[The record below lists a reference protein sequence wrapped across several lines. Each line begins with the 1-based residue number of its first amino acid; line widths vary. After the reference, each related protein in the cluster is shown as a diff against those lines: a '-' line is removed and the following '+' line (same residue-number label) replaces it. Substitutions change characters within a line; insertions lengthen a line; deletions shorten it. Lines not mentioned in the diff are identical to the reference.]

1 MKPPLDTSSNAV
13 KASTRP
19 AQPSENG
26 AAPAPASTDPGA
38 PPAPPRPEAPDA
50 AARVFASNFDD
61 YDYSNFYSG
70 AGDDAFALVDAF
82 DEWWTEARPAGYYLF
97 GQPMR
102 TAPRT
107 RVSIVETKGRRRLDD
122 LVNLASYNYLGLSYR
137 PEVIEA
143 AIEATRKY
151 GLGASGSPILS
162 GTLDL
167 HEELAENLAKFKR
180 KEAVLLFSTG
190 YSANLGLIAGLMR
203 PGDLIV
209 ADQWAH
215 ASIVDGIILSKA
227 DVRFFRH
234 NRVDDLEKKLKGFPG
249 KKLVVVEGVY
259 SMDGDIV
266 NLPDI
271 VEVCKKHGARILIDE
286 AHSTFLFGEHGRGVA
301 EHFGLEDE
309 VDIHLGTFSKSLG
322 GIGGFVAC
330 SRKLVQ
336 YLRGFARSHVFSCA
350 LPPGVTGGLIKAL
363 DLVRTEPEL
372 RVRLHENARIMRD
385 LLHDAG
391 VDIGDSTSQVI
402 PIMIRRDDLIFP
414 LTEEMIHEGVYLH
427 PIKYPAVSKHRS
439 RFRLSISASHTREQ
453 LEEGAEVI
461 VRVLKR
467 HNLCH

>member
-1 MKPPLDTSSNAV
+1 MKQRLDTSSNDQR
-13 KASTRP
+13 ASTRRD
-19 AQPSENG
+19 AIHENG
-26 AAPAPASTDPGA
+26 ASAEPIPAPLLMPSKLSGP
-38 PPAPPRPEAPDA
+38 
-50 AARVFASNFDD
+50 AARVFANNFND

-70 AGDDAFALVDAF
+70 AGSDAFELVDAF
-82 DEWWTEARPAGYYLF
+82 DAWWTQARPAGYYLF
-97 GQPMR
+97 GQPMQ
-102 TAPRT
+102 TAPKT
-107 RVSIVETKGRRRLDD
+107 RIDIVETKNRQKLEN

-137 PEVIEA
+137 PEVIDA
-143 AIEATRKY
+143 AVEATRKY

-167 HEELAENLAKFKR
+167 HEELAANLAKFKK

-203 PGDLIV
+203 PGDLVV

-227 DVRFFRH
+227 EVRFFRH
-234 NRVDDLEKKLKGFPG
+234 NRVDDLDKKLRGFNG

-271 VEVCKKHGARILIDE
+271 VDVCKKHGARILIDE

-330 SRKLVQ
+330 EQKLVN

-350 LPPGVTGGLIKAL
+350 LPPGVTAGLIRAL
-363 DLVRTEPEL
+363 DLVQTEPEL
-372 RVRLHENARIMRD
+372 RIRLHENAGIMRN
-385 LLHDAG
+385 LLRNAG
-391 VDIGDSTSQVI
+391 ADIGDSTSQVI
-402 PIMIRRDDLIFP
+402 PIMVRRDDLIFP

-453 LEEGAEVI
+453 LEEGAEI
-461 VRVLKR
+461 IIRVLKR

>member
-1 MKPPLDTSSNAV
+1 MKQPLHTRSNAV
-13 KASTRP
+13 PPSTRP
-19 AQPSENG
+19 DHASENG
-26 AAPAPASTDPGA
+26 NSDSAAPVYETPARPGA
-38 PPAPPRPEAPDA
+38 LDP
-50 AARVFASNFDD
+50 AARVYKSDLAD

-70 AGDDAFALVDAF
+70 AGDDAFELVDAF
-82 DEWWTEARPAGYYLF
+82 DEWWTQARPAGYYLF

-102 TAPRT
+102 TAPTT
-107 RVSIVETKGRRRLDD
+107 RVSVRETKGNQQLDG

-143 AIEATRKY
+143 AIAATRKY

-167 HEELAENLAKFKR
+167 HEELAANLARFKK

-203 PGDLIV
+203 PGDLVV

-227 DVRFFRH
+227 DIRFFRH

-266 NLPDI
+266 NLPGI

-286 AHSTFLFGEHGRGVA
+286 AHSTFLFGENGRGVA

-309 VDIHLGTFSKSLG
+309 VDVHLGTFSKSLG

-350 LPPGVTGGLIKAL
+350 LPPGVTGGLIQAL
-363 DLVRTEPEL
+363 DLVQAEPEL
-372 RVRLHENARIMRD
+372 RVRLHENARIMRE
-385 LLHDAG
+385 LLRTAG
-391 VDIGDSTSQVI
+391 VDIGESTSQVI

-453 LEEGAEVI
+453 LEEGADVI

-467 HNLCH
+467 HKLCR